1 MILRSFLWALLLLA
15 ACGSE
20 AADSAWHLQVQGQG
34 GAAVGTFV
42 ATLATDTAIVR
53 LACPGGVSPTFA
65 ARWTADGLELAD
77 PPQQLHVL
85 VKAKGRHSRA
95 VDTYPRPGQSLGVA
109 LPSLAAAVVNA
120 DYATALP
127 ATGGAD
133 AFAKLAYTAATEL
146 GTTQSVK
153 FLITGLD
160 TADPKLYLQ
169 NTASHPLHYTF
180 AHDVLHLPGTLDQ
193 FEKATYHGQ
202 DRKQAA
208 GTLVRFASVPA
219 ATLDGGEVAN
229 TPVALT
235 FFSSDD
241 LEPPLVARIHQI
253 VEDHLGFAPLTPGA
267 DRLVYLPAGQTQE
280 AAAAAQRHLLAQSA
294 VPWLDRKSLYGG
306 LKLQVLN
313 PGTSYGTLR
322 RLTPEELPTAIVS
335 AHDILLLTRLPNALP
350 IVGGTI
356 VEELQTPLA
365 HVNVAAHAR
374 GLPNISLLGASTDPR
389 VQPFLGKLVRF
400 EVKGGDFS
408 LTAAT
413 PAEAQDWWQ
422 KHQKPLYLPQHDDTY
437 AQLPTLAQV
446 GFGDWQRIGV
456 KAANVAELSHIIGEH
471 APHGFAVPFHFYLDF
486 VQTRRV
492 DPGLCLSGLS
502 QCLAS
507 GRAVA
512 ACDKAKAF
520 CDVSAQTSMTL
531 QEFTARLPSDA
542 DLQADS
548 PALEAVLF
556 DLQHFFAQL
565 PADSTLATALDG
577 AVAAQFGAGT
587 VRLRSSTNSE
597 DLPGFSGAGLYDS
610 TAATATGK
618 TRASHMIRKIWASV
632 WTWRAYQE
640 RAWWN
645 IDHGH
650 VRMGVLVHQSFP
662 AEQAGGVLI
671 TQNIADPTTYGM
683 YVNVQQGEMS
693 VTNPTDGALAEVFSM
708 VAGPKGLGIQRLRWS
723 SLSPGQPLLSD
734 AETLA
739 LFQLATQVQEHFAP
753 LYQQD
758 PGAMALDIEFKFH
771 GPERALFFKQ
781 VRPYVGNF

>member
-1 MILRSFLWALLLLA
+1 MARTWLLAAALLA
-15 ACGSE
+15 ACTSE
-20 AADSAWHLQVQGQG
+20 PADSAWHLRVQGAG
-34 GAAVGTFV
+34 GQAVGEFV
-42 ATLATDTAIVR
+42 AILSSGDTVLR
-53 LACPGGVSPTFA
+53 LACPGASSPTYV
-65 ARWTADGLELAD
+65 ARCTAGGVELGS
-77 PPQQLHVL
+77 PPGQLHVL
-85 VKAKGRHSRA
+85 LKSKDHLSRSTDA
-95 VDTYPRPGQSLGVA
+95 QPQAGQSA
-109 LPSLAAAVVNA
+109 TMTLPNLPAPVLNA

-127 ATGGAD
+127 TSGGLD
-133 AFAKLAYTAATEL
+133 AYAKLAYTAATEL

-160 TADPKLYLQ
+160 TAEPKVFLQ
-169 NTASHPLHYTF
+169 NTLSHPLHYTF

-193 FEKATYHGQ
+193 FEQATYHGQ

-208 GTLVRFASVPA
+208 GTLVRFGSVAA
-219 ATLDGGEVAN
+219 ATLDGGAVAQA
-229 TPVALT
+229 PLALT

-241 LEPPLVARIHQI
+241 LQPPLVARIHRI
-253 VEDHLGFAPLTPGA
+253 LEDHLGFAQLTSGA
-267 DRLVYLPAGQTQE
+267 NRLVYLPAGQTQE
-280 AAAAAQRHLLAQSA
+280 QAAAAQRGALAA
-294 VPWLDRKSLYGG
+294 ADVPWLDRKALYGG

-322 RLTPEELPTAIVS
+322 RLTPEELPTAILS
-335 AHDILLLTRLPNALP
+335 SHDIVLLTRLPNALP

-374 GLPNISLLGASTDPR
+374 GLPNISLLDASTDPR
-389 VQPFLGKLVRF
+389 VQPYLDKLVRF
-400 EVKGGDFS
+400 EAQDGDFK

-413 PAEAQDWWQ
+413 TAEAQAWWQ
-422 KHQKPLYLPQHDDTY
+422 SHQKPQYVPKHDDAFADLPALAKVGY
-437 AQLPTLAQV
+437 A
-446 GFGDWQRIGV
+446 DWPRIGV
-456 KAANVAELSHIIGEH
+456 KAANVAELSHFIGEH
-471 APHGFAVPFHFYLDF
+471 APHGFAVPFHFYLEYM
-486 VQTRRV
+486 QSHRV

-507 GRAVA
+507 GRTAV

-520 CDVSAQTSMTL
+520 CDVSASGNHAL
-531 QEFTARLPSDA
+531 QDFAAQLPSQA

-556 DLQHFFAQL
+556 DLHHFFAQL
-565 PADSTLATALDG
+565 PVDPTLAAALDD
-577 AVAAQFGAGT
+577 AVAAQFGAGN

-618 TRASHMIRKIWASV
+618 TRASLMIRQIWASV
-632 WTWRAYQE
+632 WSWRAYQE

-662 AEQAGGVLI
+662 IEQAGGVLI

-693 VTNPTDGALAEVFSM
+693 VTNPTDGALAEVFSL
-708 VAGPKGLGIQRLRWS
+708 VAGPNGLGVQRLRWS

-734 AETLA
+734 AETLQ
-739 LFQLATQVQEHFAP
+739 LYQLANQVQQHFAP
-753 LYQQD
+753 LYGQD

-771 GPERALFFKQ
+771 GPQRALFFKQ
-781 VRPYVGNF
+781 VRPYVGGF